1 MFVKNIC
8 FVFYGN
14 SGAKPPDNYIK
25 TESHNENNSKLTT
38 ISTGS
43 WEARPSTKQETKR
56 KENKPPKKQGKGAKQ
71 DYRLSSQRKIELK
84 KVMLDYNKMTNNS
97 ILHRVFP
104 GSNARRFVVE
114 DVIVSFTL

>member
-56 KENKPPKKQGKGAKQ
+56 KENKPQETKRKENKPPKKQGKGAKQ
-71 DYRLSSQRKIELK
+71 DYRLSSQCKIELK
-84 KVMLDYNKMTNNS
+84 K
-97 ILHRVFP
+97 
-104 GSNARRFVVE
+104 
-114 DVIVSFTL
+114 